1 MRWGPRIML
10 PSNTARIRHLFLTA
24 GASAFWQ
31 DGQPVT
37 SLETRVPLRR
47 LLSALVRQRMHS
59 PNQPLSVQAAFEEGW
74 PGERAHPDAA
84 ATRVYTAIF
93 SLRRL
98 GLRGL
103 LVRRRGGYM
112 LDAEVSVTRNPDEVI
127 TQVIEAI
134 AV

>member
-1 MRWGPRIML
+1 ML
-10 PSNTARIRHLFLTA
+10 PQSTARTRQLHVTA
-24 GASAFWQ
+24 DAETFWQ
-31 DGQPVT
+31 PGMPST

-47 LLSALVRQRMHS
+47 LLAALVRQRMQNPHV
-59 PNQPLSVQAAFEEGW
+59 PMTVQAAFEEGW

-98 GLRGL
+98 GLRGV
-103 LVRRRGGYM
+103 LVRRRGGYL
-112 LDAEVSVTRNPDEVI
+112 LDADIVVLTNTIVPPAPEET
-127 TQVIEAI
+127 IEAI